1 MAIDIVSLVLVIKI
15 ELLYLKTRLL
25 SLLFAMMTKSPED
38 NLSTIFS

>member
-15 ELLYLKTRLL
+15 ELLYLETRLL
-25 SLLFAMMTKSPED
+25 SLLFAMMTKSPEE